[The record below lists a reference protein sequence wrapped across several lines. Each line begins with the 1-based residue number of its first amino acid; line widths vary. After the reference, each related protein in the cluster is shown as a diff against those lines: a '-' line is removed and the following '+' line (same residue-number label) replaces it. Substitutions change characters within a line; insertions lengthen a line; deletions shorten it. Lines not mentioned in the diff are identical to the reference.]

1 MNINAIAEALG
12 LDRKTVRSY
21 AATLKPKPLTTC
33 SATAAAAAP
42 DEPCTLT

>member
-21 AATLKPKPLTTC
+21 AATRKPKPLTTC
-33 SATAAAAAP
+33 SAAAAP

>member
-1 MNINAIAEALG
+1 MSINAIAEALG

-21 AATLKPKPLTTC
+21 AATRKPQPLTTC

-42 DEPCTLT
+42 DEPCALT